1 MAVHVRSVPTA
12 SPHHHQPRYPQP
24 KDRQRTLIVHLMR
37 MHPASSPLIFE
48 DQLIGTLPF
57 HHAPPLG
64 IFRVLEK
71 RRLRSTS
78 KASGRPRRI
87 IDAFSTNAWSREML
101 RAKGPPPE
109 GVVGLWLRD
118 LSGHQRTG
126 LLSGR
131 ATARGQ
137 AAWEIHWYM
146 HPAAFFPFSWPGQSR
161 KIIVSENLT
170 CGCAM
175 REDILR
181 IFVEIIF
188 LAKFFLFFSFFLS
201 RERCKDVM
209 EPSHDGQCR
218 ASFEENDNNGRP
230 RGGKTPFWGDALRR
244 WVVLDSHATGCTAK
258 GIRTLSRF
266 V

>member
-12 SPHHHQPRYPQP
+12 SPHHHQPRYSQP

-57 HHAPPLG
+57 HHALPLG

-78 KASGRPRRI
+78 MASDRPRRI
-87 IDAFSTNAWSREML
+87 IDAFSTNAWGREML
-101 RAKGPPPE
+101 RAKGPHPE
-109 GVVGLWLRD
+109 GVVGIWLRD

-131 ATARGQ
+131 ATERGQ

-146 HPAAFFPFSWPGQSR
+146 HPAAFFLPPLRPGQSSGF
-161 KIIVSENLT
+161 IGSENFS
-170 CGCAM
+170 GWGAIG
-175 REDILR
+175 EDVLR
-181 IFVEIIF
+181 MFVEIF
-188 LAKFFLFFSFFLS
+188 DFFFNSSPFSCLGKDAK
-201 RERCKDVM
+201 
-209 EPSHDGQCR
+209 
-218 ASFEENDNNGRP
+218 
-230 RGGKTPFWGDALRR
+230 T
-244 WVVLDSHATGCTAK
+244 
-258 GIRTLSRF
+258 
-266 V
+266 

>member
-1 MAVHVRSVPTA
+1 
-12 SPHHHQPRYPQP
+12 
-24 KDRQRTLIVHLMR
+24 MR
-37 MHPASSPLIFE
+37 MHPTSSPLIFE

-57 HHAPPLG
+57 HHAPCLG

-87 IDAFSTNAWSREML
+87 IDAFSTNAWGREML

-126 LLSGR
+126 LLWGR
-131 ATARGQ
+131 ATERGQ

-146 HPAAFFPFSWPGQSR
+146 HPAAFFSLL
-161 KIIVSENLT
+161 LT
-170 CGCAM
+170 RAESQDYRIGKFDICGCAM
-175 REDILR
+175 REDVLR

-188 LAKFFLFFSFFLS
+188 WQSSFYSSPFSCLGKMQ
-201 RERCKDVM
+201 RR
-209 EPSHDGQCR
+209 
-218 ASFEENDNNGRP
+218 NG
-230 RGGKTPFWGDALRR
+230 AL
-244 WVVLDSHATGCTAK
+244 T
-258 GIRTLSRF
+258 
-266 V
+266 